1 MIRLANIND
10 LIGVLGLYEELRPHD
25 PVLELEVMKKKWA
38 ELIDDE
44 HSHIIVAEAG
54 GKIAATCALGLN
66 RSIANGGKP
75 FAIIEH
81 VVTGSGFRRRGFSR
95 QVLEYAVAL
104 AWQLG
109 CCKVMLLSGEKL
121 TAAHRVYE
129 SVGFKSG
136 IEKGFVIKPDVT

>member
-1 MIRLANIND
+1 M
-10 LIGVLGLYEELRPHD
+10 
-25 PVLELEVMKKKWA
+25 
-38 ELIDDE
+38 
-44 HSHIIVAEAG
+44 
-54 GKIAATCALGLN
+54 AATCALGLN

-81 VVTGSGFRRRGFSR
+81 VVTGSEFRRQGLSR

-104 AWQLG
+104 AWQPG
-109 CCKVMLLSGEKL
+109 CCKVMLLSGEEL

-136 IEKGFVIKPDVT
+136 IEKGFVIKPDGT